1 MANDFSKIAIQ
12 LQKHKTVQG
21 IMKYVNQEALIEQHK
36 KQVQK
41 KATGIDNVSKMD
53 YEENL
58 AENTEKLINKM
69 KMMSYRPQE
78 VKRV

>member
-36 KQVQK
+36 KQEK
-41 KATGIDNVSKMD
+41 NKAWIV
-53 YEENL
+53 
-58 AENTEKLINKM
+58 NTFLYNFYKDTFKF
-69 KMMSYRPQE
+69 
-78 VKRV
+78 